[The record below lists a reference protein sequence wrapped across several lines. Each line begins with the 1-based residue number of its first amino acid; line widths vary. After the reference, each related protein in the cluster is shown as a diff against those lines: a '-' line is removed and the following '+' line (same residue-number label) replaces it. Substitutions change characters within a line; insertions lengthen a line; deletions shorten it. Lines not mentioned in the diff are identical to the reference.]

1 MAMEILKFPRRY
13 TVLLLKGAVE
23 GRVVGESAAFPYFL
37 EGNSGQD
44 SVFGRDQT
52 ALDHTVMKGYLH
64 VFLKGV
70 GNGGG
75 AYQEMLRCPFQ
86 RNLFHQVFINI
97 AEEIIHQNA
106 FFRGRHL
113 QILIVI
119 GAAYVSH
126 QADDRGPGTVSPA
139 RLLFLRLLESCG
151 CSGKEPRPGRTGGTQ
166 KIASPF
172 LTLLE
177 GKIQIREFLTLLMPV
192 GSVNP
197 DDISGIRLS

>member
-1 MAMEILKFPRRY
+1 MTMEILKFPRRY

-106 FFRGRHL
+106 FS
-113 QILIVI
+113 
-119 GAAYVSH
+119 AA
-126 QADDRGPGTVSPA
+126 
-139 RLLFLRLLESCG
+139 
-151 CSGKEPRPGRTGGTQ
+151 
-166 KIASPF
+166 
-172 LTLLE
+172 
-177 GKIQIREFLTLLMPV
+177 
-192 GSVNP
+192 
-197 DDISGIRLS
+197 GICRS